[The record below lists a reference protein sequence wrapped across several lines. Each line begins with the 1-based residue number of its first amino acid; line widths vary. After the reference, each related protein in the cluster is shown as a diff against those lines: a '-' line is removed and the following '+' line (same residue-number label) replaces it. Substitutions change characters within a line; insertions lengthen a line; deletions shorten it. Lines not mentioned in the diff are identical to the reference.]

1 MKRSDG
7 FGRRVNVLNG
17 MQIDRMRMMHHRD
30 VELILTLSIPL
41 DTMKDF
47 DTFQH
52 GFEMVD
58 SLRAL
63 RVRDGGK

>member
-1 MKRSDG
+1 M
-7 FGRRVNVLNG
+7 LNG
-17 MQIDRMRMMHHRD
+17 MQIDRMRVMQYRD

-47 DTFQH
+47 ETFQH
-52 GFEMVD
+52 GFEIVG

>member
-1 MKRSDG
+1 M
-7 FGRRVNVLNG
+7 LNG
-17 MQIDRMRMMHHRD
+17 MQIDRMRVMQYRD

-52 GFEMVD
+52 GFEIVD
-58 SLRAL
+58 
-63 RVRDGGK
+63 